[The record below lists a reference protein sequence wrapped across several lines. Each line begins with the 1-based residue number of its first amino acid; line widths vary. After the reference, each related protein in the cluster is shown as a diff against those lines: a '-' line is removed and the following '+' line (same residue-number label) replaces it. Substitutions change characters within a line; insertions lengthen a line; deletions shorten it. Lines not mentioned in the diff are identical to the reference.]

1 MRKWVS
7 ALAAVAVA
15 ATMVFAGC
23 GSDSSSAPADTSG
36 AGTATSASAD
46 LGLKT
51 PGKLLVGSD
60 IPYAPFEF
68 TDAGSTEVKG
78 FDVDLVKAIAA
89 TFGVTD
95 VEFKRESFD
104 TIFTTTAQGRFDM
117 AASSITITDERKKV
131 VAFSDPYFEANQS
144 IMVRGDDP
152 QGLDALAGKTIT
164 PEEAQTALKGKTL
177 GVQRGTTG
185 AELASKVPDAKS
197 QQFQIVDDAFNALL
211 AKRVDAV
218 LNDYAISAY
227 ATVAKP
233 NLKVVA
239 KVSPS
244 ESYGFA
250 FPQGSTAL
258 VAAFNEGLA
267 KVKADGTYADIY
279 RKWFNEEPP
288 AN

>member
-1 MRKWVS
+1 MRKWTR
-7 ALAAVAVA
+7 ALAAIAIA
-15 ATMVFAGC
+15 ATMVLAGC
-23 GSDSSSAPADTSG
+23 GGDDDADAPAGTG
-36 AGTATSASAD
+36 AETSASAD

-68 TDAGSTEVKG
+68 TEPGSDEVKG

-95 VEFKRESFD
+95 VTFQRESFD
-104 TIFTTTAQGRFDM
+104 TIFSSTAQGRFDV
-117 AASSITITDERKKV
+117 AASSITITDERKKT

-144 IMVRGDDP
+144 VMVRGADAK
-152 QGLDALAGKTIT
+152 GLDALAGKTIT
-164 PEEAQTALKGKTL
+164 PEEAQTALKDLTI

-185 AELASKVPDAKS
+185 AELAAKVPGAKLS
-197 QQFQIVDDAFNALL
+197 QFQIVDDAFNALI
-211 AKRVDAV
+211 AGRVDVV

-233 NLKVVA
+233 DLKVVA

-250 FPQGSTAL
+250 FPPDNTAL
-258 VAAFNEGLA
+258 VEAFNAGLA
-267 KVKADGTYADIY
+267 TVKADGTYAEIY
-279 RKWFNEEPP
+279 KKWFNEEPP
-288 AN
+288 AS

>member
-1 MRKWVS
+1 MRKWAS
-7 ALAAVAVA
+7 ALAAVAIA
-15 ATMVFAGC
+15 ATMLFAGC
-23 GSDSSSAPADTSG
+23 GDDDSSEPADTSG
-36 AGTATSASAD
+36 ATATSASAD

-78 FDVDLVKAIAA
+78 FDVDLVTAIAA

-104 TIFTTTAQGRFDM
+104 TIFTTTAQGRFDL

-144 IMVRGDDP
+144 IMVRSDDAK
-152 QGLDALAGKTIT
+152 GLDALAGKTIT
-164 PEEAQTALKGKTL
+164 PAEAETALKGMTL

-185 AELASKVPDAKS
+185 AELASKVPGAKS
-197 QQFQIVDDAFNALL
+197 QQFQIIDDAFNALL

-250 FPQGSTAL
+250 FPKESTAL
-258 VAAFNEGLA
+258 VAAFDEGLA
-267 KVKADGTYADIY
+267 KVKADGTYAEIY
-279 RKWFNEEPP
+279 RRWFNEEPP
-288 AN
+288 AS

>member
-1 MRKWVS
+1 MRKWTR
-7 ALAAVAVA
+7 AIAAVAIAV
-15 ATMVFAGC
+15 TMVFAGC
-23 GSDSSSAPADTSG
+23 GDDEESG
-36 AGTATSASAD
+36 AAEGPATTAAAAD

-68 TDAGSTEVKG
+68 TEPGSDEVKG

-95 VEFKRESFD
+95 VTFQRESFD
-104 TIFTTTAQGRFDM
+104 TIFTSTAQGRFDL
-117 AASSITITDERKKV
+117 AASSITITDERKQT

-144 IMVRGDDP
+144 IMVLADDP
-152 QGLDALAGKTIT
+152 KGLDALAGKTIT
-164 PEEAQTALKGKTL
+164 PEEAATALEGKTL

-185 AELASKVPDAKS
+185 AELGADVPGAKLS
-197 QQFQIVDDAFNALL
+197 QFQIVDDAFNALV
-211 AKRVDAV
+211 AGRVDAV
-218 LNDYAISAY
+218 VNDYAISAY

-233 NLKVVA
+233 QLKVVA

-250 FPQGSTAL
+250 FPKESTAL
-258 VAAFNEGLA
+258 VEAFNEGLA
-267 KVKADGTYADIY
+267 AVKADGTYAEIY

>member
-1 MRKWVS
+1 MRKWTRV
-7 ALAAVAVA
+7 LAAVAIA

-23 GSDSSSAPADTSG
+23 GGDDEADSA
-36 AGTATSASAD
+36 AGTGAETSASAD

-68 TDAGSTEVKG
+68 TDPGSDEVKG

-95 VEFKRESFD
+95 VTFQRESFD
-104 TIFTTTAQGRFDM
+104 TIFSSTAQGRFDV
-117 AASSITITDERKKV
+117 AASSITITDERKQT

-144 IMVRGDDP
+144 VMVRGADAK
-152 QGLDALAGKTIT
+152 GLDALAGKTIT
-164 PEEAQTALKGKTL
+164 PEEAQTALKDLTI

-185 AELASKVPDAKS
+185 AELAAKVPGAKLS
-197 QQFQIVDDAFNALL
+197 QFQIVDDAFNALI
-211 AKRVDAV
+211 AGRVDAV

-233 NLKVVA
+233 DLKVVA

-250 FPQGSTAL
+250 FPKESTAL
-258 VAAFNEGLA
+258 VEAFNKGLA
-267 KVKADGTYADIY
+267 AVKADGTYAEIY
-279 RKWFNEEPP
+279 KKWFNEEPP

>member
-1 MRKWVS
+1 MRKWAS
-7 ALAAVAVA
+7 ALAAIAIA
-15 ATMVFAGC
+15 ATMVLSGC
-23 GSDSSSAPADTSG
+23 GDDDSSEPAATSG
-36 AGTATSASAD
+36 GTTATSAAAD

-68 TDAGSTEVKG
+68 TDPGSDEVKG
-78 FDVDLVKAIAA
+78 FDVDLVTAIAA

-95 VEFKRESFD
+95 VEFQRESFD

-144 IMVRGDDP
+144 VMVRGDDP
-152 QGLDALAGKTIT
+152 KGLDALAGKTIT
-164 PEEAQTALKGKTL
+164 PEEAQTALKGMTI

-185 AELASKVPDAKS
+185 AELAAKVPDAKS

-211 AKRVDAV
+211 AKRVDVV
-218 LNDYAISAY
+218 LNDYAISAF

-250 FPQGSTAL
+250 FPQESTAL
-258 VAAFNEGLA
+258 QAAFNEGLA

>member
-1 MRKWVS
+1 MRKWAMV
-7 ALAAVAVA
+7 LASVAIA
-15 ATMVFAGC
+15 ATMVLAGC
-23 GSDSSSAPADTSG
+23 GGDDSGDAGDT
-36 AGTATSASAD
+36 AAATTSTGID

-68 TDAGSTEVKG
+68 TDPGSDEVKG

-95 VEFKRESFD
+95 VTFQRESFD
-104 TIFTTTAQGRFDM
+104 TIFSSTAQGRFDV
-117 AASSITITDERKKV
+117 AASSITITDERKQT

-144 IMVRGDDP
+144 VMVRAADP
-152 QGLDALAGKTIT
+152 KGLDALAGKTIT
-164 PEEAQTALKGKTL
+164 PEEAQTALEGKTI

-185 AELASKVPDAKS
+185 AELAAKVPGAKLS
-197 QQFQIVDDAFNALL
+197 QFQIVDDAFNALI
-211 AKRVDAV
+211 AKRVDVV

-233 NLKVVA
+233 DLKVVA

-250 FPQGSTAL
+250 FPPDSTPL
-258 VAAFNEGLA
+258 IEAFNTGLE

>member
-1 MRKWVS
+1 MRKWTRVV
-7 ALAAVAVA
+7 AAIAIA
-15 ATMVFAGC
+15 ATMVLAGC
-23 GSDSSSAPADTSG
+23 GGDDDAASG
-36 AGTATSASAD
+36 ETAAGTATSASAD

-68 TDAGSTEVKG
+68 TDPGSDEVKG
-78 FDVDLVKAIAA
+78 FDVDLVTAIAA

-95 VEFKRESFD
+95 VEFQRESFD
-104 TIFTTTAQGRFDM
+104 TIFTTTAQGRFDL

-144 IMVRGDDP
+144 VMVRGDDTK
-152 QGLDALAGKTIT
+152 GLDSLAGRTIT
-164 PEEAQTALKGKTL
+164 PEEAATALKGLTL

-185 AELASKVPDAKS
+185 AELAGTVQDAKA
-197 QQFQIVDDAFNALL
+197 QQFQIIDDAFNALL
-211 AKRVDAV
+211 AGRVDAV

-250 FPQGSTAL
+250 FPKENTAL

-267 KVKADGTYADIY
+267 KVKADGTYAEIY